1 MPPRKIPEERDQD
14 TRPSDSEYTQF
25 AEKFVDLMIHP
36 DHPWL
41 LHYFLAGGFSFA
53 PQSTQELA
61 LDIIREVQRGEF
73 LVLKELAD
81 AAEARDREKLI
92 VLVKSSLAE
101 TTPSAETMDAV
112 LRALRPSAL
121 RGAVRELESMFKLRR
136 GPNPKI
142 PMQKFPE
149 LAARSDILAPII
161 EKLLLELKSGTKVPV
176 AEFLKLWKID
186 HPEGCT
192 FLLHYLSRLQRA
204 LVDPSLLKRASK
216 IKSRARVLADAMAGS
231 DYNLSFLTSRD
242 RASAARRSR
251 SSSR

>member
-1 MPPRKIPEERDQD
+1 MGRKKIPKGRDYG
-14 TRPSDSEYTQF
+14 TGPSDADYTQF

-36 DHPWL
+36 DHAWL
-41 LHYFLAGGFSFA
+41 LHYFLAGGFTFA

-61 LDIIREVQRGEF
+61 LDIIREVQCGDF

-81 AAEARDREKLI
+81 AAEAKDRGKLI
-92 VLVKSSLAE
+92 ALVKSSLAE
-101 TTPSAETMDAV
+101 TNPSVETMDAI

-121 RGAVRELESMFKLRR
+121 REAVQELEGMFRLRR

-142 PMQKFPE
+142 PTHKLPE

-161 EKLLLELKSGTKVPV
+161 ERLLHELKSETKIPV

-192 FLLHYLSRLQRA
+192 FLLRYLGRLQQA
-204 LVDPSLLKRASK
+204 MDDPSLLKRATK

-231 DYNLSFLTSRD
+231 DYNLTFLTSRD

-251 SSSR
+251 STRR